1 MDIKK
6 QIEYWINSSED
17 DLETAGLLI
26 KNNKILFG
34 LFLCHLCIE
43 KAIKAHVVKC
53 TGNVPPRIHN
63 LSLLIEKTD
72 LALSESQLL
81 LCDTLMFYQL
91 EGRYPGFNP
100 RIPSKRKSEGI
111 LTNTNDFFKWL
122 KAKL

>member
-6 QIEYWINSSED
+6 LIEYWINSSED

-43 KAIKAHVVKC
+43 KAIKAHVVRC
-53 TGNVPPRIHN
+53 TGNVPPKIHN
-63 LSLLIEKTD
+63 LSFLIEKTD

-100 RIPSKRKSEGI
+100 KIPSKIKSEDI
-111 LTNTNDFFKWL
+111 LTQT
-122 KAKL
+122 

>member
-17 DLETAGLLI
+17 DLETAELLI

-43 KAIKAHVVKC
+43 KAIKAHVVRC
-53 TGNVPPRIHN
+53 TGNVPPKIHN
-63 LSLLIEKTD
+63 LSFLIEKTD

-100 RIPSKRKSEGI
+100 KIPSKIKSEDI
-111 LTNTNDFFKWL
+111 LTQTKDLFQWL

>member
-43 KAIKAHVVKC
+43 KAIKAHVVRC
-53 TGNVPPRIHN
+53 TGNVPPKIHN
-63 LSLLIEKTD
+63 LSFLIEKTD

-100 RIPSKRKSEGI
+100 KIPSKIKSEDI
-111 LTNTNDFFKWL
+111 LTQTKDLFQWL

>member
-26 KNNKILFG
+26 SNNKILHG

-43 KAIKAHVVKC
+43 KAIKAHVVKY
-53 TGNVPPRIHN
+53 TGNVPPKIHN
-63 LSLLIEKTD
+63 LSFLIEKTD
-72 LALSESQLL
+72 LTLSESQLS

-91 EGRYPGFNP
+91 EGRYPGFTP
-100 RIPSKRKSEGI
+100 KIPSKIKSENI
-111 LTNTNDFFKWL
+111 LTQTKDLSQWL